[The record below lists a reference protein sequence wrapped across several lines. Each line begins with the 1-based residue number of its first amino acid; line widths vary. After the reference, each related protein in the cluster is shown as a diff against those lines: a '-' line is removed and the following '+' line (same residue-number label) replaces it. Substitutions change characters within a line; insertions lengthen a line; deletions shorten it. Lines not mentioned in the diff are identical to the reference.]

1 MTTATSLRWTPL
13 ASADVDAWAE
23 LIAVLAQAD
32 GTDELYQADDL
43 AEELREVGVIP
54 EHDTWAVWD
63 GGLLVGYGQ
72 LRVSLTTDHE
82 GRARCHLSG
91 GVHPQ
96 SRRRGIGTALM
107 DRMERRALALA
118 RERHPGVTP
127 YLRAPGQLDGSDTRR
142 FLRARGYGEVRYF
155 DDLSRQVPDRPIPMR
170 DVEGVRLVGE
180 DALPEEAVRAAHN
193 AAFRDH
199 WGSADIT
206 AEQWHHFATSRSS
219 RPSLSSVAVA
229 PDGSVQSYVLTGEH
243 VPRTLYV
250 EIVGTVPRAR
260 GRGLAAL
267 CLTRT
272 LNLAAGSGEYD
283 TVRLDV
289 DSDSPTGATRLYER
303 LGFRTVRTMAAM
315 QREVD

>member
-1 MTTATSLRWTPL
+1 MTTATALRWTSL
-13 ASADVDAWAE
+13 TLDDVDAWAE
-23 LIAVLAQAD
+23 LVAVLAEAD
-32 GTDELYQADDL
+32 GTDEVYQAEDL
-43 AEELREVGVIP
+43 AEELQEHGVDP
-54 EHDTWAVWD
+54 ELDTWAVWD
-63 GGLLVGYGQ
+63 GDRLVGYGQ

-91 GVHPQ
+91 GVHPRY
-96 SRRRGIGTALM
+96 RRRGIGTALM
-107 DRMERRALALA
+107 DRMERRAVALA
-118 RERHPGVTP
+118 GERHPGVTP
-127 YLRAPGQLDGSDTRR
+127 YLRAPGELDASDARR
-142 FLRARGYGEVRYF
+142 FLRGRGYVEVRYF
-155 DDLSRQVPDRPIPMR
+155 EDLSRPVPDGPIPVP
-170 DVEGVRLVGE
+170 DVDGVRLVGE

-206 AEQWHHFATSRSS
+206 AEQWHHFAASRSS

-229 PDGSVQSYVLTGEH
+229 PDGSVQSYVLAGEH
-243 VPRTLYV
+243 VPRTLYIG
-250 EIVGTVPRAR
+250 IVGTVPGAR

-267 CLTRT
+267 CLART
-272 LNLAAGSGEYD
+272 LTLAAESGGYD

-289 DSDSPTGATRLYER
+289 DSESPTGATRLYER